1 MALPAI
7 GVGIAAVSAGYGIYS
22 GERGAQAQSNAV
34 KRQRVAQQNAA
45 AAAAAEQQRGEEA
58 VAAANRRKVNTDSIL
73 ANEGVSGAS
82 TMLTGPMGL
91 QPGSQQFGQKTL
103 LGD

>member
-1 MALPAI
+1 MAITGAI
-7 GVGIAAVSAGYGIYS
+7 TTAVGVGAGLYFGVKGEQAARDGV
-22 GERGAQAQSNAV
+22 R
-34 KRQRVAQQNAA
+34 RQRVAQQNAA
-45 AAAAAEQQRGEEA
+45 AAAAAEQQRSEEA

-73 ANEGVSGAS
+73 ANEGISAAS

-91 QPGSQQFGQKTL
+91 RGGAQRIGEKTL